1 MGLSMR
7 EPFSP
12 SVVDVRFVG
21 LKSLSR
27 LFEQLLD
34 FPRAS
39 MFFLLLVRCAV
50 SNLSMERVCDMVFES
65 SDRFFY
71 YLGGVSVDQFTMVSN
86 MLLRRA
92 FKLWWRDH
100 RNHRSV
106 FLAID
111 KTDLA
116 FDGKVS
122 EYVHYT
128 VKKRGMKLNK
138 VSVVRYATICL
149 VLHGFRLT
157 LAITPVKKKEGLETV
172 VERLVREIP
181 PELRVRA
188 VLMDKEFY
196 QARVLRTIDEHRLKY
211 VVPVKQYP
219 EMDLYYHIAELTDVW
234 RFKYTIKRDKTD
246 SYTIN
251 VYLKEEGLLYV
262 GFASNIDMETLDF
275 FTLVQAY
282 RRRWNQEI
290 GYKECQDFRVKTRTR
305 NHGYRVLSYAV
316 SHIMA
321 GLYNLA
327 RRKNKTPIT
336 LDEMKD
342 IFILLLTTEHGTR
355 RLTKHLTIVY

>member
-1 MGLSMR
+1 MR
-7 EPFSP
+7 EPFPP

-27 LFEQLLD
+27 LFEECLD

-50 SNLSMERVCDMVFES
+50 TNLSMERVCGKVFES

-71 YLGGVSVDQFTMVSN
+71 YLGGVGVEQLTVVSN

-92 FKLWWRDH
+92 FKLWWKDRK
-100 RNHRSV
+100 NHRPV

-111 KTDLA
+111 MTDLA
-116 FDGKVS
+116 FDGNVS

-128 VKKRGMKLNK
+128 VKKRGMKFSK
-138 VSVVRYATICL
+138 ISVVRYATICL

-157 LAITPVKKKEGLETV
+157 LAITPVRKKEKLETV

-196 QARVLRTIDEHRLKY
+196 QTKVLRTIDEHGLKY
-211 VVPVKQYP
+211 VVPVKQY
-219 EMDLYYHIAELTDVW
+219 MDMTLCYYVSELTDVW
-234 RFKYTIKRDKTD
+234 RFKYTINRYKTYR
-246 SYTIN
+246 YTIN
-251 VYLKEEGLLYV
+251 VYLRDEGLSYI
-262 GFASNIDMETLDF
+262 GFASNMDIESRDF

-282 RRRWNQEI
+282 HRRWNQEI
-290 GYKECQDFRVKTRTR
+290 GYKECKDFRVKTRTR
-305 NHGYRVLSYAV
+305 NHGYRVLAYAV
-316 SHIMA
+316 SHIVA
-321 GLYNLA
+321 GLYNLT
-327 RRKNKTPIT
+327 RRNNKVDVT
-336 LDEMKD
+336 LDELRD
-342 IFILLLTTEHGTR
+342 VFSLLLTLRHGTR
-355 RLTKHLTIVY
+355 RLTKRLTVIY

>member
-1 MGLSMR
+1 
-7 EPFSP
+7 
-12 SVVDVRFVG
+12 
-21 LKSLSR
+21 
-27 LFEQLLD
+27 
-34 FPRAS
+34 
-39 MFFLLLVRCAV
+39 
-50 SNLSMERVCDMVFES
+50 VCNKEFES
-65 SDRFFY
+65 SDRFFF
-71 YLGGVSVDQFTMVSN
+71 YLGRVGVEHLTLVSN
-86 MLLRRA
+86 FLLRRA
-92 FKLWWRDH
+92 FKLWWMDRK
-100 RNHRSV
+100 NHRSV

-122 EYVHYT
+122 EYMHYT

-157 LAITPVKKKEGLETV
+157 LAITPVKKKEKLETV
-172 VERLVREIP
+172 VERLVAMIP

-196 QARVLRTIDEHRLKY
+196 QAKALQTLDGHGLKY

-219 EMDLYYHIAELTDVW
+219 EMDLNYHIAELTDVW
-234 RFKYTIKRDKTD
+234 RFKYTINRDKTD
-246 SYTIN
+246 CYTVN
-251 VYLKEEGLLYV
+251 VYLQDEGLLYV
-262 GFASNIDMETLDF
+262 GFASNLDMESRDF

-305 NHGYRVLSYAV
+305 NHGYRVLSYTM
-316 SHIMA
+316 SHIVA
-321 GLYNLA
+321 GLYNLT
-327 RRKNKTPIT
+327 RRNNKVDVT

-342 IFILLLTTEHGTR
+342 IFLLLLTQGHGTR